1 MCKTGWLAFAMLAF
15 SAPGI
20 AADTGAIVGGAAGA
34 AAGAVIGK
42 KVGGDNGAIV
52 GAAVGAATGVAI
64 GSKDKPTHAAP
75 ATTATIKVSS
85 ERSYSDG
92 GDRRE
97 HHDNGRHLGQHKN
110 KHQKKHK
117 HDD

>member
-1 MCKTGWLAFAMLAF
+1 MGKTGYLAIALLAF
-15 SAPGI
+15 SVSAV

-42 KVGGDNGAIV
+42 KVGGDNGAVI

-64 GSKDKPTHAAP
+64 GSKDKPVQAAP
-75 ATTATIKVSS
+75 TTTASVKVSS

-92 GDRRE
+92 RDGHE

-110 KHQKKHK
+110 KHKKKHK

>member
-1 MCKTGWLAFAMLAF
+1 MSKSGCLVFALLAF
-15 SAPGI
+15 SASAF

-42 KVGGDNGAIV
+42 KVGGDNGAVV

-64 GSKDKPTHAAP
+64 GSKDKPAQAAP
-75 ATTATIKVSS
+75 ATTASVKVSS
-85 ERSYSDG
+85 ERSYSDD
-92 GDRRE
+92 GDRHE

-110 KHQKKHK
+110 KHKKKHK
-117 HDD
+117 DDD